1 MAARGETGDQP
12 AGDTMT
18 RKTSFY
24 YSFLALPAAER
35 QAITAV
41 FDFCRA
47 VDDAVDLEAD
57 PQRATA
63 ALEIW
68 RREVAAVFDGR
79 APETP
84 QGVALQ
90 PFVEPFHLPRAQFE
104 ALVDGVA
111 MDATPQ
117 RYRTF
122 HELEPYCHR
131 VASSVGL
138 MCAEIFGYTEPRVKE
153 YARDLGVALQLTNI
167 LRDVAVDF
175 RRDRVYLPQDELA
188 RFGCTENDIRQ
199 EVEGA
204 GAGVQSPAVRALLE
218 FQATRA
224 REYFARAV
232 AALPKEDARRFVAAE
247 IMRAVYFDLLRRIE
261 AADFDVFTSVIR
273 VPRPQ
278 QARLA
283 LGVWWARR

>member
-1 MAARGETGDQP
+1 
-12 AGDTMT
+12 MT

-24 YSFLALPAAER
+24 YSFLVLPAAER

-47 VDDAVDLEAD
+47 VDDAVDLEPDAH
-57 PQRATA
+57 RAMA
-63 ALEIW
+63 ALEKW
-68 RREVAAVFDGR
+68 RREVASVFEELT
-79 APETP
+79 PETP
-84 QGVALQ
+84 QGIALQ
-90 PFVEPFHLPRAQFE
+90 PFVKPFRLPRVQFD
-104 ALVDGVA
+104 ALIDGVA

-117 RYRTF
+117 RYQTF
-122 HELEPYCHR
+122 SDLEPYCHR

-138 MCAEIFGYTEPRVKE
+138 MCAEIFGYREPGVLA

-175 RRDRVYLPQDELA
+175 RRDRVYLPQAEFA
-188 RFGCTENDIRQ
+188 QFGCSENDVRH
-199 EVEGA
+199 EVERA
-204 GAGVQSPAVRALLE
+204 GGGVKSPEVRALLE
-218 FQATRA
+218 SQAARA
-224 REYFARAV
+224 RVFFDRAV
-232 AALPKEDARRFVAAE
+232 KSLPKDDAQRFVAAE
-247 IMRAVYFDLLRRIE
+247 IMRVIYFDLLRRIE
-261 AADFDVFTSVIR
+261 NAGFDVFSSVIR

>member
-1 MAARGETGDQP
+1 
-12 AGDTMT
+12 MT

-35 QAITAV
+35 HAITAV

-47 VDDAVDLEAD
+47 VDDAVDLESDAD
-57 PQRATA
+57 LAIA
-63 ALEIW
+63 ALEKW
-68 RREVAAVFDGR
+68 RREVGRVFDGQT
-79 APETP
+79 PETP

-90 PFVEPFHLPRAQFE
+90 PFVEPFHLPRVQFE
-104 ALVDGVA
+104 ALVDGVG
-111 MDATPQ
+111 MDASPQ

-122 HELEPYCHR
+122 DDLEPYCHR

-138 MCAEIFGYTEPRVKE
+138 MCAEIFGYTEARVKD

-175 RRDRVYLPQDELA
+175 RRDRVYLPQDEFA
-188 RFGCTENDIRQ
+188 RFGCSENDIRQ
-199 EVEGA
+199 EVEQA
-204 GAGVQSPAVRALLE
+204 GQGVRSPEVRALLAH
-218 FQATRA
+218 QATRA
-224 REYFARAV
+224 RDYFARAV

-247 IMRAVYFDLLRRIE
+247 IMRAIYFDLLRRIE
-261 AADFDVFTSVIR
+261 AADYDVFTSVIR